1 METETRQPPT
11 VAELLTAE
19 FQELLAI
26 KRGELSERMGL
37 RPRSL
42 IVLSAVISR

>member
-26 KRGELSERMGL
+26 KRGELAERMGL